1 MVKKSVHPIFGFA
14 SNGFLIEAIK
24 LCGGLASPDFEA
36 KKYYPKLAKA
46 WRFICPN
53 PKGMVL
59 IAEEV

>member
-1 MVKKSVHPIFGFA
+1 
-14 SNGFLIEAIK
+14 LIEAKK

-36 KKYYPKLAKA
+36 KKYYPKLAEA